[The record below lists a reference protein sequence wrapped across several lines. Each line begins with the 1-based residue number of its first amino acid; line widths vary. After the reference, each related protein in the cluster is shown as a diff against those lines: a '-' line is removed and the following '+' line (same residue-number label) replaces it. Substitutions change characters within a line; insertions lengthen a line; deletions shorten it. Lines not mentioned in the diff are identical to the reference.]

1 MAKLVVVYGDKTIR
15 LDVPDGA
22 DVSLNLTEDEETPQR
37 RIHPDRDALRRTG
50 PTGRKLYR
58 WLVKVIGVGK
68 KRDIDPLLAE
78 DEVGLVPI
86 ALGRTLASL
95 ERAGLV
101 EIVHRRRDESSRI
114 CSYKI
119 VVRDSSFPI
128 ESDDEKSNYQMTLE
142 DIESSSGAPCATLF
156 ETICKECVDG
166 QLTELSLRALA
177 MKMNPV
183 PSNVPTYELNELEKG
198 DWIHVIGH
206 DPLTVKVVGWGMLK
220 DDLGN

>member
-1 MAKLVVVYGDKTIR
+1 MIWAISAIVASVCLIVAYSYMSKGCRYTLEGVT
-15 LDVPDGA
+15 
-22 DVSLNLTEDEETPQR
+22 
-37 RIHPDRDALRRTG
+37 RTG
-50 PTGRKLYR
+50 HVVEVCRKC
-58 WLVKVIGVGK
+58 
-68 KRDIDPLLAE
+68 E
-78 DEVGLVPI
+78 N
-86 ALGRTLASL
+86 
-95 ERAGLV
+95 
-101 EIVHRRRDESSRI
+101 RRDESSRI